1 MDFKSGK
8 KSISGLF
15 SCKKQFI
22 IPRFQREYTWGKVEL
37 NEFIDD
43 ILSRIYVKNGELDT
57 SEYFWGSLLLV
68 GDLDDQKEL
77 AVEVVDG
84 QQRITTMTIFLSV
97 IAKNFLK
104 EKEQGLSDALWEYI
118 IGKDANTQE
127 FAVLKNET
135 PKPFFQYIIQKIVEE
150 KIEPKNTEE
159 EKILKANK
167 FFKSNLSK
175 TGLLKRLKRLRKEDC
190 CSFNYIDLLK
200 IIRDQLLR
208 SFVICITTTNTEY
221 ANMIFEIL
229 NAKGKELASVD
240 LIKNAIFE
248 RLDDEV
254 PADTAKETWLQI
266 RNNLCSRS
274 LRIEFA
280 SFYRHFWISHYGKV
294 QDNKLYSD
302 FLKKVQKSDESYLN
316 FLKELDA
323 SSRLYA
329 ILLKPNIE
337 LDFYNKKEYAFI
349 ITEFNAINNVFGV
362 VQIRPVLLS
371 LLDLHL
377 TRKSLQYRLFKRI
390 IKTLSCFHFVYNAIC
405 SRRTSSL
412 ETPLND
418 FAYNIF
424 QAKTSSDINQ
434 TVTQLKSDLIN
445 LLPTEEEF
453 VENFVQ
459 LKYSKLNISSNV
471 LTKFAVNYWHRMSDN
486 SDVFLSDSSIEHI
499 KDEVETNETTKLI
512 GNLLLLEQ
520 RINSN
525 IPNNLSFERKKTY
538 YEKSNY
544 SDVRQFIS
552 QTSNLKKWDEDEIQE
567 RSKNWAKEYYKKI
580 LKTIRDTI

>member
-471 LTKFAVNYWHRMSDN
+471 LTKFAVNYWHCMSDN

-552 QTSNLKKWDEDEIQE
+552 QTSNFKKWDEDEIQE

>member
-221 ANMIFEIL
+221 A
-229 NAKGKELASVD
+229 
-240 LIKNAIFE
+240 
-248 RLDDEV
+248 
-254 PADTAKETWLQI
+254 
-266 RNNLCSRS
+266 
-274 LRIEFA
+274 FA
-280 SFYRHFWISHYGKV
+280 
-294 QDNKLYSD
+294 
-302 FLKKVQKSDESYLN
+302 
-316 FLKELDA
+316 
-323 SSRLYA
+323 
-329 ILLKPNIE
+329 
-337 LDFYNKKEYAFI
+337 
-349 ITEFNAINNVFGV
+349 
-362 VQIRPVLLS
+362 
-371 LLDLHL
+371 
-377 TRKSLQYRLFKRI
+377 
-390 IKTLSCFHFVYNAIC
+390 
-405 SRRTSSL
+405 
-412 ETPLND
+412 
-418 FAYNIF
+418 
-424 QAKTSSDINQ
+424 
-434 TVTQLKSDLIN
+434 
-445 LLPTEEEF
+445 
-453 VENFVQ
+453 
-459 LKYSKLNISSNV
+459 
-471 LTKFAVNYWHRMSDN
+471 
-486 SDVFLSDSSIEHI
+486 
-499 KDEVETNETTKLI
+499 
-512 GNLLLLEQ
+512 
-520 RINSN
+520 
-525 IPNNLSFERKKTY
+525 
-538 YEKSNY
+538 
-544 SDVRQFIS
+544 
-552 QTSNLKKWDEDEIQE
+552 
-567 RSKNWAKEYYKKI
+567 
-580 LKTIRDTI
+580 